1 MTHESPTRT
10 LSTPRRS
17 SSRPVLRPALLA
29 AVAVPAA
36 LALATYPVR
45 ERLFTA
51 VAGFAEGSALASAV
65 ASVADFGLLALVAT
79 AGVLAVWC
87 WLRARRRFWLLALAG
102 LGVITA
108 YGLSEAVKPLV
119 EQPRPCSVVDTVTVL
134 NCPGGGDWSWP
145 SNHAVLAAGFTT
157 ACILVVPRLA
167 WLAVPLALA
176 IAASRVAGGVHYVHD
191 VLSGLALGALVV
203 AAVVAVAWPVLDRR
217 LTGGRDDGHPDSASR
232 SQGGRA

>member
-1 MTHESPTRT
+1 MTHESPTHT
-10 LSTPRRS
+10 LSMPRRS
-17 SSRPVLRPALLA
+17 SSRPVPWPALLA

-65 ASVADFGLLALVAT
+65 ASVAEFGLLALVAA

-87 WLRARRRFWLLALAG
+87 WLRERRRFWLLALAG

-108 YGLSEAVKPLV
+108 YGLSEAVKLLV
-119 EQPRPCSVVDTVTVL
+119 EQPRPWSVVDTVTVL

-145 SNHAVLAAGFTT
+145 SNDAVLVAASPTD
-157 ACILVVPRLA
+157 CMIVVRRLLSLPA
-167 WLAVPLALA
+167 PLPLA

-191 VLSGLALGALVV
+191 
-203 AAVVAVAWPVLDRR
+203 
-217 LTGGRDDGHPDSASR
+217 
-232 SQGGRA
+232 

>member
-1 MTHESPTRT
+1 MTHETSTRT

-17 SSRPVLRPALLA
+17 SSRPVPWPALLI
-29 AVAVPAA
+29 AVAALAA

-51 VAGFAEGSALASAV
+51 VAGLAEGSALASAV
-65 ASVADFGLLALVAT
+65 GSVAEFGLLALVAT
-79 AGVLAVWC
+79 AGVLALWC
-87 WLRARRRFWLLALAG
+87 WLRERRRFWLPALAG

-108 YGLSEAVKPLV
+108 YGLSEAVKLLV
-119 EQPRPCSVVDTVTVL
+119 EEPRPCSVVDTATVL
-134 NCPGGGDWSWP
+134 SCPGSGDWSWP
-145 SNHAVLAAGFTT
+145 SNHAVLAAAFAT

-167 WLAVPLALA
+167 WFALPLALA
-176 IAASRVAGGVHYVHD
+176 IAASRVAAGVHYVHD

-203 AAVVAVAWPVLDRR
+203 AAVVAAASPVLDRR
-217 LTGGRDDGHPDSASR
+217 LTGGRDGHPDSASR

>member
-17 SSRPVLRPALLA
+17 SSRPVPWPALLA

-108 YGLSEAVKPLV
+108 YGLSEAVKLLV

-145 SNHAVLAAGFTT
+145 SNHAVLAAAFTT

-176 IAASRVAGGVHYVHD
+176 ISASRVAGGVHYVHD